1 MSDELLDEFS
11 LWIAKEEYFLSYVK
25 GTWVKDLY
33 NKPLQMSELY
43 KLFLKSKQKPK

>member
-43 KLFLKSKQKPK
+43 QVFLKSKQKQK

>member
-11 LWIAKEEYFLSYVK
+11 RWIAKEEYCLSYIK
-25 GTWVKDLY
+25 GTWIKDMY

-43 KLFLKSKQKPK
+43 QVFLKSKQKQK

>member
-11 LWIAKEEYFLSYVK
+11 LWIAKEEYFLSYIK
-25 GTWVKDLY
+25 GTWMKDLY

-43 KLFLKSKQKPK
+43 QVFLKSKQKLK